1 MDCKPSSASLGGVKL
16 YSLESHSLSRQLVA
30 GSTIGTRSVAG
41 VRPKLV
47 PGSGRWWGHLCTGRP
62 VVSRE
67 SPVSYGEPPE
77 TPRTCKGES
86 EERKVRLVWRGQGI
100 ILYYKHEHIMCVCF
114 SPHLS
119 VGFFFSISHPASRC
133 RRRRP
138 SQTTQ
143 RSHTQRSHTH
153 RDHTYRDN
161 THRDHTHTQITHTEI
176 THTEITH
183 TEITHTET
191 TTQRSHTQRSH
202 TPRPHIPRQHA
213 QRSHTPGSVRG
224 SGGCL
229 VGAGRLWSGVGASD
243 AVPL

>member
-1 MDCKPSSASLGGVKL
+1 MGLNYTRWSLTACPDSWLLDPRSVHDRSQVSAP
-16 YSLESHSLSRQLVA
+16 SLSLAA
-30 GSTIGTRSVAG
+30 GAGGGTCAPVD
-41 VRPKLV
+41 
-47 PGSGRWWGHLCTGRP
+47 RWC
-62 VVSRE
+62 
-67 SPVSYGEPPE
+67 PVSHQCLTANHRKHLEPAKEKAKKERCDWFGEGKELSFTINTNTSCVCVFPHI
-77 TPRTCKGES
+77 
-86 EERKVRLVWRGQGI
+86 LVWGSS
-100 ILYYKHEHIMCVCF
+100 F
-114 SPHLS
+114 LS
-119 VGFFFSISHPASRC
+119 LIPPPAAAAAARHKQH
-133 RRRRP
+133 RD
-138 SQTTQ
+138 
-143 RSHTQRSHTH
+143 HTH
-153 RDHTYRDN
+153 RDHTHTET
-161 THRDHTHTQITHTEI
+161 THTETTHTEITHTQITHTEI